1 MHTTPKLDLPFLLP
15 NQAQKHVTLNTSLEM
30 LDVLV
35 QLSVISDTVAQ
46 QPASPDEGDTYILPS
61 SRQGTVWEALPAGA
75 VASFRSNAWSA
86 QSPATGWRAWVA
98 ERAQLMVFDGASWNE
113 ILVGGTASDQPQ
125 KFGIQ
130 ATADDTNRL
139 AVSSP
144 ASLFT
149 HAGDDHRLKINK
161 AAISDTAALCF
172 QTGFQGRAELGLTG
186 DNNWH
191 VRISENGAGWRDV
204 LTADTVTG
212 QLAAPLGLTVPG
224 GQRLQSNVM
233 PLGVTDNSALELEGG
248 GPLGRVALVL
258 KSVVGLTGALF
269 EQRSDHPANIDLID
283 FGLKTLTHQVNL
295 RVEGRTQFTVTG
307 APEFQIR
314 DTSATS
320 SAQQTVF
327 AASSKQAAMRVPF
340 QLHNVTVSALPDAT
354 TIALGAMLF
363 VTDAA
368 DGPTVTFSD
377 GTNWRRI
384 SDNSVVSA

>member
-61 SRQGTVWEALPAGA
+61 NRQGTVWEALPAGA

-191 VRISENGAGWRDV
+191 VRM
-204 LTADTVTG
+204 
-212 QLAAPLGLTVPG
+212 
-224 GQRLQSNVM
+224 QRLQSNVM